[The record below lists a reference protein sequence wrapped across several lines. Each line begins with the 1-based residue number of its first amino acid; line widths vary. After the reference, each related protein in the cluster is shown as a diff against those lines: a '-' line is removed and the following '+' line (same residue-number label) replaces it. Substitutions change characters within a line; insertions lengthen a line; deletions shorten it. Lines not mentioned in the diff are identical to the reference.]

1 MAPLGSG
8 NVLIL
13 CFLPEGIQSL
23 DFSPKSRKRTAGLME
38 TAEVGFF
45 GNTRCATV
53 GLVQLQ

>member
-23 DFSPKSRKRTAGLME
+23 DFSPNSRKRTAGLME
-38 TAEVGFF
+38 TAEVGVF
-45 GNTRCATV
+45 GSTRCTTFS
-53 GLVQLQ
+53 LV